1 MLVSECFFVKQW
13 RIPVLTEAVFEVG
26 CNAGVI
32 FVTFLDYVQMPHNTL
47 ARQDFPRF
55 ARDKLT

>member
-1 MLVSECFFVKQW
+1 MFLCKVMAGFRVDGGG
-13 RIPVLTEAVFEVG
+13 FEIG

>member
-1 MLVSECFFVKQW
+1 M
-13 RIPVLTEAVFEVG
+13 LTEAVFEIG